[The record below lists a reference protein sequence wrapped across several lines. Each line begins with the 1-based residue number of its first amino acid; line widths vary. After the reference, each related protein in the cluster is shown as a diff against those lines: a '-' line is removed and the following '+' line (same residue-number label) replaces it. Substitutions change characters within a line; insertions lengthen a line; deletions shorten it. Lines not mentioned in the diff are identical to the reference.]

1 MGRRPRAGGG
11 GAEPV
16 PLAGGLGERPGLA
29 EAVMGRLVEPSVER
43 GPPVSVSD
51 GQARGRATDRVLD
64 GAPAPREPR

>member
-1 MGRRPRAGGG
+1 MRRRPRAGGG

-16 PLAGGLGERPGLA
+16 PLEGGLDERPGLA
-29 EAVMGRLVEPSVER
+29 EAVVGRLVEPGVER
-43 GPPVSVSD
+43 GRPSELSD